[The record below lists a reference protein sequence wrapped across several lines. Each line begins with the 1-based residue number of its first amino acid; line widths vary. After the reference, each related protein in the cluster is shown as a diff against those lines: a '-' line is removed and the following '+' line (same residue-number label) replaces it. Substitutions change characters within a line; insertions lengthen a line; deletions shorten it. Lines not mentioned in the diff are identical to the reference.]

1 MLTIITPVL
10 EYEDSLLKTY
20 NSIKPILSN
29 KVKWLIKSAKKF
41 DNEIV
46 FENTKV
52 IYKPDKNSHE
62 ALNQALDH
70 VETDFFQFL
79 GAGDTLNHD
88 ILKQFLEEKSEDLT
102 GNQYDI
108 ISFDCYVE
116 SISGVSVTNPS
127 NMLENM
133 SMPFPSCMIRVGSVK
148 SVGGFSLLYRI
159 AGDYDLMIK
168 LLKSKA
174 RIKIYHSTL
183 TTLEAGGQSEVNW
196 LEALIETKL
205 SLFRNGIIDQRK
217 LAASIANCL
226 SISILNAHK
235 F

>member
-29 KVKWLIKSAKKF
+29 KVTWLIKSAKEF
-41 DNEIV
+41 NNEII
-46 FENTKV
+46 FENTR
-52 IYKPDKNSHE
+52 IICKPDGNSHE
-62 ALNQALDH
+62 ALNQALDF

-88 ILKQFLEEKSEDLT
+88 VLKQFIDEKSEDLLS
-102 GNQYDI
+102 NQYDV
-108 ISFDCYVE
+108 ISFDCFVE
-116 SISGVSVTNPS
+116 SISGVSITNPS
-127 NMLENM
+127 NMLDNM
-133 SMPFPSCMIRVGSVK
+133 SMPFPSCLIRVNSVK

-174 RIKIYHSTL
+174 RIKIYHNTL
-183 TTLEAGGQSEVNW
+183 TTLESGGQSEVNW

-205 SLFRNGIIDQRK
+205 SLFRNGVIDQRK
-217 LAASIANCL
+217 LAASLANCL
-226 SISILNAHK
+226 STAILNAHK